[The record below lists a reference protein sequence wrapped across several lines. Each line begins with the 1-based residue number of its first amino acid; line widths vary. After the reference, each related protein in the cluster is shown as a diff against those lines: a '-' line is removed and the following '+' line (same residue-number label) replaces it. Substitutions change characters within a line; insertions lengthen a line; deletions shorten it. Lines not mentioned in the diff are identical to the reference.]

1 MRLRRR
7 PRRPRLPHRHLPAG
21 LAAVSSRPEP
31 PIDPIW
37 AGGHQGEALLDSRL
51 APMTEDTAIFIDR
64 HGMGVRTL
72 VFGSKTEDR
81 QPVPRFWP
89 KN

>member
-1 MRLRRR
+1 
-7 PRRPRLPHRHLPAG
+7 
-21 LAAVSSRPEP
+21 
-31 PIDPIW
+31 
-37 AGGHQGEALLDSRL
+37 
-51 APMTEDTAIFIDR
+51 MTEDTAIFIDR